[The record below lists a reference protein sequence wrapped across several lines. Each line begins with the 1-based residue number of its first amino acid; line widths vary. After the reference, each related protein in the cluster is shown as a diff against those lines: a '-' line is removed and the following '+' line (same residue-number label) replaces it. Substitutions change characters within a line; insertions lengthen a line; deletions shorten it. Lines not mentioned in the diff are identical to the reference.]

1 MPATEAGA
9 YLMIGKTLGHYRIID
24 KIGAGGM
31 GEVYRAHDEQ
41 LERDVALKVLPIGT
55 LANDSTRK
63 QFRKEALAL
72 AKLNHPNIETVYE
85 FSSDAGVD
93 FLAMELIPGHTLSEK
108 LKNGPLAEREI
119 IRLSL
124 QVAEGLA
131 AAHQQGI
138 VHRDLKPGNLMITPE
153 GRLKILD
160 FGLAR
165 LMRDAAEPDVTRSIT
180 QETGV
185 ISGTVPYMPPE
196 QLRGE
201 KTDARSD
208 IYSTGAVLYD
218 MATGKHAF
226 AETQQTRLIDSILHE
241 TPPGPRASNP
251 RISPGLESI
260 IQKAMEKD
268 PSRRFQSAGE
278 LIGVLEGLN
287 LSVSLPATPVRPKLQ
302 RRPLFIAGGAGLGAL
317 ALVALVLGLNVAGL
331 RDRLWHHH
339 AAEKGGE
346 TTPDEVIHLRRSVA
360 VFGFKNLA
368 AKTEAAWLSPAISEM
383 LSTEMAVG
391 GTLRIVPGEIVERAK
406 TDLSLPDTD
415 TLSSETLG
423 RLRKN
428 LAADLVILGSYVA
441 LSAGKLRLD
450 LRLQDVVSGEILL
463 ADAETGEES
472 NLFDLVVRAGS
483 KLRAKC
489 GIGSVSTD
497 QIPEVRA
504 SLPAN
509 SEATRLYA
517 EGLSKLRS
525 FNALGARDLLEKAI
539 VADPNYAMAHSA
551 LAEAWLSLG
560 YDEKARLSAKNAFE
574 LSSHLSREDRIL
586 VQARY
591 REASKDWSDAVDS
604 YRTLYGFFP
613 DNLEYGILLAKAETS
628 AGQGKEALTTLD
640 SLRKLPAPAGLD
652 PRIDLGAAET
662 SKLLGDFGKQLAFAN
677 KAGANATSNGSRLLL
692 ARALYLQSS
701 ALQSMGKPK
710 DAMAVEEKTRD
721 IYATTGDRKGLA
733 STLEVKAGLL
743 ADEGDLSGAI
753 DAYRQ
758 GLLIVRDIGNKKGEA
773 SALNNLALVYSQ
785 QGNAM
790 SVERSYKEALTLFR
804 EIGDKKN
811 ESLTLINIGGVLKDR
826 GDLAEARKT
835 YEQALGIFREVNDK
849 DGISLSQSALGTVLD
864 AQGDFLPAKKMLE
877 VSIDL
882 DLQNRDNAGP
892 SPDKLLDLAD
902 ILQHMGDLPS
912 ASKNYADALGLA
924 KATGDKSNAAYAI
937 SALGD
942 LSLIAA
948 DFSRAK
954 KNYEEALALRTQIGE
969 TQTIRTTRLAFARL
983 LLEQGQTAEAISTA
997 RSVRDDMRQAKM
1009 EEDQVLATCLL
1020 ARALLAQGKS
1030 AEAQKELSSVS
1041 AHASK
1046 EQSLGP
1052 RMEFSIVS
1060 AMTLAASGKVS
1071 GANESLKRVIAQT
1084 TKAGFVQYQLEAQ
1097 LALATLTAKSGQ
1109 GGEAR
1114 ADLEKLERDAQT
1126 RGFDLIARK
1135 AAAAKGA

>member
-1 MPATEAGA
+1 MPSTEAVA
-9 YLMIGKTLGHYRIID
+9 CLMIGQTLGHYRIIG

-41 LERDVALKVLPIGT
+41 LERDVALKVLPTGT

-85 FSSDAGVD
+85 FSSAAGVD
-93 FLAMELIPGHTLSEK
+93 FLAMELIPGHTLNEK

-119 IRLSL
+119 VRLSL
-124 QVAEGLA
+124 QLAEGLS
-131 AAHQQGI
+131 AAHQKGI

-165 LMRDAAEPDVTRSIT
+165 LMREAVEPDVTRSIT

-185 ISGTVPYMPPE
+185 ISGTIPYMPPE

-201 KTDARSD
+201 KTDARAD

-241 TPPGPRASNP
+241 TPPTPRALNS

-268 PSRRFQSAGE
+268 PASRFQSAGE
-278 LIGVLEGLN
+278 LIGVLEGLS
-287 LSVSLPATPVRPKLQ
+287 LGVSLPVTPVPPKVQ
-302 RRPLFIAGGAGLGAL
+302 RRPLFIAGGAVLGGL
-317 ALVALVLGLNVAGL
+317 ALIALVLGFNVAGL
-331 RDRLWHHH
+331 RDRLWRHH
-339 AAEKGGE
+339 AIGNGGE
-346 TTPDEVIHLRRSVA
+346 TTQEDVIHARRSVA

-368 AKTEAAWLSPAISEM
+368 AKTEVAWLSPAISEM
-383 LSTEMAVG
+383 LSTEMAAG

-406 TDLSLPDTD
+406 TDLSLPDSD

-423 RLRKN
+423 RLGKN
-428 LAADLVILGSYVA
+428 LGADLVILGSYVA

-450 LRLQDVVSGEILL
+450 LRLQEVVSGEILL
-463 ADAETGEES
+463 ADAETGDES
-472 NLFDLVVRAGS
+472 NLFDLVSRAGS

-497 QIPEVRA
+497 EIAEVRA
-504 SLPAN
+504 SVPAN

-525 FNALGARDLLEKAI
+525 FDALSARDLLEKAI
-539 VADPNYAMAHSA
+539 IADPNYAMAHSA
-551 LAEAWLSLG
+551 LAEAWGTLG

-574 LSSHLSREDRIL
+574 LSSNLSREDRLLI
-586 VQARY
+586 QARY
-591 REASKDWSDAVDS
+591 REASKDWKETVDS

-628 AGQGKEALTTLD
+628 AGQGKEALTTID
-640 SLRKLPAPAGLD
+640 SLRRLPPPVGLD
-652 PRIDLGAAET
+652 PRIDLTAAET
-662 SKLLGDFGKQLAFAN
+662 SKSLGDFGKQLAFAT
-677 KAGANATSNGSRLLL
+677 KAGAIATSNGSRLLQ

-701 ALQSMGKPK
+701 ALQSMGKSK
-710 DAMAVEEKTRD
+710 DAMAVEEKARD
-721 IYATTGDRKGLA
+721 IYATTEDRKGLA
-733 STLEVKAGLL
+733 SALEVKAGLL
-743 ADEGDLSGAI
+743 ADQGDLPAAI

-758 GLLIVRDIGNKKGEA
+758 GLSIVREIGNKKGEA

-785 QGNAM
+785 QGNQM
-790 SVERSYKEALTLFR
+790 NVERSYKEAFALFQ
-804 EIGDKKN
+804 EIDDKKN
-811 ESLTLINIGGVLKDR
+811 ESLTLVNIGGVLKDR
-826 GDLAEARKT
+826 GDLGEARKT
-835 YEQALGIFREVNDK
+835 YEQALGISREINDK
-849 DGISLSQSALGTVLD
+849 DGMSLSQSALGTVLD

-882 DLQNRDNAGP
+882 DLQNRENAGP

-902 ILQHMGDLPS
+902 ILQHMGDLRS

-924 KATGDKSNAAYAI
+924 KAAGDKSNASYAI

-948 DFSRAK
+948 DFNGAK
-954 KNYEEALALRTQIGE
+954 KNYGEALALRTEIGE
-969 TQTIRTTRLAFARL
+969 AQTIRTTRLALARL
-983 LLEQGQTAEAISTA
+983 QLEQGQKDEAASTA

-1009 EEDQVLATCLL
+1009 TEDQLAATCLL
-1020 ARALLAQGKS
+1020 ARALLAQGKP

-1041 AHASK
+1041 AIASK
-1046 EQSLGP
+1046 EQSLGA
-1052 RMEFSIVS
+1052 RMDFAIVS
-1060 AMTLAASGKVS
+1060 AMAQAASGKPAV
-1071 GANESLKRVIAQT
+1071 AKEALKRVIAET
-1084 TKAGFVQYQLEAQ
+1084 TKVGFVQYELEAQ
-1097 LALATLTAKSGQ
+1097 LALANLGVKSGQ
-1109 GGEAR
+1109 NVGDHAG
-1114 ADLEKLERDAQT
+1114 LEKVERDARA

-1135 AAAAKGA
+1135 AAAARGA

>member
-1 MPATEAGA
+1 
-9 YLMIGKTLGHYRIID
+9 MIGQTLGHYRIVE

-41 LERDVALKVLPIGT
+41 LERDVALKVLPAGT
-55 LANDSTRK
+55 LTNDSTRK

-72 AKLNHPNIETVYE
+72 AKLNHPNIETVFE
-85 FSSDAGVD
+85 FSSSAGVD

-108 LKNGPLAEREI
+108 LKNGPLEEREI
-119 IRLSL
+119 VRLGL
-124 QVAEGLA
+124 QVAAGLA

-165 LMRDAAEPDVTRSIT
+165 LMRDTVEPDVTRSIT

-185 ISGTVPYMPPE
+185 ISGTIPYMPPE

-201 KTDARSD
+201 KTDARAD

-226 AETQQTRLIDSILHE
+226 PNTQQTRLIDSILHE
-241 TPPGPRASNP
+241 TPSAPRVSNP

-268 PSRRFQSAGE
+268 PASRFQSAGE
-278 LIGVLEGLN
+278 LIGVLEGLS
-287 LSVSLPATPVRPKLQ
+287 LGVSLPVTPLRPKVR
-302 RRPLFIAGGAGLGAL
+302 RRPLFIAGGAVLGAL
-317 ALVALVLGLNVAGL
+317 ALIALVLGLNLAGL
-331 RDRLWHHH
+331 RDRLWRHH
-339 AAEKGGE
+339 ATEKGGE
-346 TTPDEVIHLRRSVA
+346 SVEEEAIHARRSIA

-368 AKTEAAWLSPAISEM
+368 AKTEVAWLSPAISEM
-383 LSTEMAVG
+383 LATELAAG
-391 GTLRIVPGEIVERAK
+391 GALRIVPGEIIERAK

-415 TLSSETLG
+415 TLSIETLS
-423 RLRKN
+423 RLGKN
-428 LAADLVILGSYVA
+428 LDADLVVLGSYVA

-450 LRLQDVVSGEILL
+450 LRLQQVVSGDILL
-463 ADAETGEES
+463 ADAETGDEN
-472 NLFDLVVRAGS
+472 NLFDLVSRAGA

-489 GIGSVSTD
+489 GVGSVSTD
-497 QIPEVRA
+497 ERSEVKA
-504 SLPAN
+504 SFPSN
-509 SEATRLYA
+509 SEAARLYA

-525 FNALGARDLLEKAI
+525 FDALSARDLLQKA
-539 VADPNYAMAHSA
+539 VTADPNFALAHSA
-551 LAEAWLSLG
+551 LAEAWLVLG
-560 YDEKARLSAKNAFE
+560 YDEKARQNAKSAFE
-574 LSSHLSREDRIL
+574 LSSNLSREDRLLI
-586 VQARY
+586 QARY

-613 DNLEYGILLAKAETS
+613 DNLEYGILLAKAQTN
-628 AGQGKEALTTLD
+628 AGHGKEALTTID
-640 SLRKLPAPAGLD
+640 SLRRLPPPVGLD
-652 PRIDLGAAET
+652 PRIDLAAAET
-662 SKLLGDFGKQLAFAN
+662 SKLLGDFGKQLAFAS
-677 KAGANATSNGSRLLL
+677 KAGATATSNGSRLLQ

-701 ALQSMGKPK
+701 ALQSMGKSK
-710 DAMAVEEKTRD
+710 DAMAAEEKTRN

-743 ADEGDLSGAI
+743 ADEGDLLGAI

-758 GLLIVRDIGNKKGEA
+758 GLSIVREIGNKKGEA

-785 QGNAM
+785 QGNVM
-790 SVERSYKEALTLFR
+790 NVERSYKEAFALFN

-826 GDLAEARKT
+826 GELAEARRT
-835 YEQALGIFREVNDK
+835 YEQALGIFREINDK

-864 AQGDFLPAKKMLE
+864 AQGDFLSAKKMLE

-882 DLQNRDNAGP
+882 DLQNRENAGP

-902 ILQHMGDLPS
+902 ILQHQGDLAG
-912 ASKNYADALGLA
+912 ASKKYMDALGLA
-924 KATGDKSNAAYAI
+924 KSSGDKSNAAYAM
-937 SALGD
+937 SGLGD

-948 DFSRAK
+948 DFSAAK
-954 KNYEEALALRTQIGE
+954 RNYDEALALRNEIGE
-969 TQTIRTTRLAFARL
+969 TQTIRTTHLAL
-983 LLEQGQTAEAISTA
+983 TKLMLEEGQTDEAVAAA
-997 RSVRDDMRQAKM
+997 RSIRNDLREAKM
-1009 EEDQVLATCLL
+1009 TEDQILATCLL
-1020 ARALLAQGKS
+1020 ARALLTQGKP

-1060 AMTLAASGKVS
+1060 AMTLAASGKAS
-1071 GANESLKRVIAQT
+1071 GAKGSLKRVIAET

-1097 LALATLTAKSGQ
+1097 ARVGKSYRQ
-1109 GGEAR
+1109 IWT
-1114 ADLEKLERDAQT
+1114 KQ
-1126 RGFDLIARK
+1126 
-1135 AAAAKGA
+1135 

>member
-1 MPATEAGA
+1 MPTTKAGA

-31 GEVYRAHDEQ
+31 GEVYRAHDEL

-165 LMRDAAEPDVTRSIT
+165 LMRDTVEPDVTRSISR
-180 QETGV
+180 ETGV

-201 KTDARSD
+201 KTDARAD

-251 RISPGLESI
+251 RISPGLDSI

-268 PSRRFQSAGE
+268 PARRFQSAGE
-278 LIGVLEGLN
+278 LIGVLEGLS
-287 LSVSLPATPVRPKLQ
+287 LSVSLPATPVRQKVQ
-302 RRPLFIAGGAGLGAL
+302 RRSLFIAGGAGLGA
-317 ALVALVLGLNVAGL
+317 VALIALSLGLNVAGL

-339 AAEKGGE
+339 ATGKGGE
-346 TTPDEVIHLRRSVA
+346 TTPDEMIHVRRSVA

-368 AKTEAAWLSPAISEM
+368 AKTEVAWLSPAISEM
-383 LSTEMAVG
+383 LSTEMAAG

-415 TLSSETLG
+415 TLSNETLG

-463 ADAETGEES
+463 ADAETGDES
-472 NLFDLVVRAGS
+472 NLFDLVSRAGS

-489 GIGSVSTD
+489 GIGSVSTEE
-497 QIPEVRA
+497 IAEVRA

-509 SEATRLYA
+509 SQATRFYA

-525 FNALGARDLLEKAI
+525 FDALSARDLLEKAI
-539 VADPNYAMAHSA
+539 IADPNYAMAHSA
-551 LAEAWLSLG
+551 LAEAWLALG

-574 LSSHLSREDRIL
+574 LSSNLSREDRLL

-591 REASKDWSDAVDS
+591 REASKDWKEAVDS

-613 DNLEYGILLAKAETS
+613 DNLEYGILLAKAETR
-628 AGQGKEALTTLD
+628 AGQGKEALTTID
-640 SLRKLPAPAGLD
+640 SLRRLPAPVGLD
-652 PRIDLGAAET
+652 PRIDIAAAEA
-662 SKLLGDFGKQLAFAN
+662 SKALGDFGKELAFAT
-677 KAGANATSNGSRLLL
+677 KAEATANNNGSRLLR
-692 ARALYLQSS
+692 ARALYLQSFAYQNMRNLKN
-701 ALQSMGKPK
+701 AL
-710 DAMAVEEKTRD
+710 AANEEARA
-721 IYATTGDRKGLA
+721 IYVGTGDHNGLA
-733 STLEVKAGLL
+733 SLLEVKAGLL
-743 ADEGDLSGAI
+743 ADQGDLLSAI
-753 DAYRQ
+753 EAYKEE
-758 GLLIVRDIGNKKGEA
+758 LLIAREVGNKRAEA
-773 SALNNLALVYSQ
+773 SALNNLGLIWFQ
-785 QGNAM
+785 RGN
-790 SVERSYKEALTLFR
+790 SENLERTYREALESFR

-811 ESLTLINIGGVLKDR
+811 SALVLINIGGVLKER
-826 GDLAEARKT
+826 GDLADARKT
-835 YEQALGIFREVNDK
+835 YEQALMISREINDK
-849 DGISLSQSALGTVLD
+849 EGMAESQGALGTVLD
-864 AQGDFLPAKKMLE
+864 AQGDFPAGKKALE

-882 DLQNRDNAGP
+882 DLQTGSGGP

-902 ILQHMGDLPS
+902 ILQHMGDLKS
-912 ASKNYADALGLA
+912 ASKTYTDALGLA
-924 KATGDKSNAAYAI
+924 KASSDKSDAAYAK
-937 SALGD
+937 SGLGD

-948 DFSRAK
+948 DLDGAEE
-954 KNYEEALALRTQIGE
+954 NYEEALALRNEIGE
-969 TQTIRTTRLAFARL
+969 AQTVRTTKLAIARL
-983 LLEQGQTAEAISTA
+983 RLEQGKIELAVRAA
-997 RSVRDDMRQAKM
+997 REVRDGLREAKIG
-1009 EEDQVLATCLL
+1009 EDQLLATCLL
-1020 ARALLAQGKS
+1020 ARALLAQGKP
-1030 AEAQKELSSVS
+1030 AEAQKELGSVS
-1041 AHASK
+1041 SHASK

-1060 AMTLAASGKVS
+1060 AMTLAASGKVA
-1071 GANESLKRVIAQT
+1071 GAKESLKRVIAET

-1097 LALATLTAKSGQ
+1097 LALATFTAKTGQ
-1109 GGEAR
+1109 SSEAR
-1114 ADLEKLERDAQT
+1114 ADLEKLERDART

-1135 AAAAKGA
+1135 AAAARSA

>member
-1 MPATEAGA
+1 MPTTKAGA

-165 LMRDAAEPDVTRSIT
+165 LMRDTVERDVTRSIT

-208 IYSTGAVLYD
+208 IYSTGTVLYD

-241 TPPGPRASNP
+241 TPLGPRASNP

-268 PSRRFQSAGE
+268 PARRFQSAGE
-278 LIGVLEGLN
+278 LIGVLEGLS
-287 LSVSLPATPVRPKLQ
+287 LSVSLPATPVRPKVP
-302 RRPLFIAGGAGLGAL
+302 RRSLFIAGGAGLGA
-317 ALVALVLGLNVAGL
+317 VALIALFLGLNVAGL

-339 AAEKGGE
+339 ATEKGGE
-346 TTPDEVIHLRRSVA
+346 ATPDEVIHVRRSVA

-368 AKTEAAWLSPAISEM
+368 AKTEVAWLSPAISEM
-383 LSTEMAVG
+383 LSTEMAAG

-539 VADPNYAMAHSA
+539 IADPNYAMAHSA
-551 LAEAWLSLG
+551 LAEAWLALG
-560 YDEKARLSAKNAFE
+560 YDEKARLAAKNAFE
-574 LSSHLSREDRIL
+574 LSSNLSREDRIL

-591 REASKDWSDAVDS
+591 REASKDWNEAVDS

-613 DNLEYGILLAKAETS
+613 DNLEYGILLARAETR
-628 AGQGKEALTTLD
+628 AGQGKEALSTID
-640 SLRKLPAPAGLD
+640 SLRKLPAPVGLD
-652 PRIDLGAAET
+652 PRIDLTAAET
-662 SKLLGDFGKQLAFAN
+662 SKLLGDFGKQLAFAT
-677 KAGANATSNGSRLLL
+677 KAGAAATSNGSRLLQ

-710 DAMAVEEKTRD
+710 DALTAEEKTRN
-721 IYATTGDRKGLA
+721 IYGDTGDRNGLA

-743 ADEGDLSGAI
+743 ADQGDLSGAV

-758 GLLIVRDIGNKKGEA
+758 ELSIARDIGNKRAEA
-773 SALNNLALVYSQ
+773 SALNNVALVYAQ
-785 QGNAM
+785 QGNEM
-790 SVERSYKEALTLFR
+790 NVERSYKEAFALFR

-811 ESLTLINIGGVLKDR
+811 ASLTLINIGGVFKDR

-835 YEQALGIFREVNDK
+835 YEQALGISREINDK
-849 DGISLSQSALGTVLD
+849 EGMAKSQGALGTVLD
-864 AQGDFLPAKKMLE
+864 AQGDFTAGKRALE
-877 VSIDL
+877 ASIDL
-882 DLQNRDNAGP
+882 DLQSGSGGP

-902 ILQHMGDLPS
+902 ILQHMGDLKS
-912 ASKNYADALGLA
+912 ASKTYTDGLGLA
-924 KATGDKSNAAYAI
+924 KAASDKSNAAYAI

-948 DFSRAK
+948 DFNGAK
-954 KNYEEALALRTQIGE
+954 KNYDEALALRTEIGE
-969 TQTIRTTRLAFARL
+969 AQTVRATRLALARL
-983 LLEQGQTAEAISTA
+983 QLEQGQKDEAVSTA
-997 RSVRDDMRQAKM
+997 RSVRDDMRKAKM
-1009 EEDQVLATCLL
+1009 MEDQLAATCLL
-1020 ARALLAQGKS
+1020 ARALLVQGKPV
-1030 AEAQKELSSVS
+1030 EAQKELSSVS
-1041 AHASK
+1041 AIASK
-1046 EQSLGP
+1046 EQSLGL
-1052 RMEFSIVS
+1052 RVDFAIVS
-1060 AMTLAASGKVS
+1060 AMAQAASGKRAVAKE
-1071 GANESLKRVIAQT
+1071 GLKRVIAET
-1084 TKAGFVQYQLEAQ
+1084 TKAGFIEYELEAQ
-1097 LALATLTAKSGQ
+1097 LVLANLGVESGQ
-1109 GGEAR
+1109 KVDDR
-1114 ADLEKLERDAQT
+1114 AGLEKVERDAKA

-1135 AAAAKGA
+1135 AAAARGA